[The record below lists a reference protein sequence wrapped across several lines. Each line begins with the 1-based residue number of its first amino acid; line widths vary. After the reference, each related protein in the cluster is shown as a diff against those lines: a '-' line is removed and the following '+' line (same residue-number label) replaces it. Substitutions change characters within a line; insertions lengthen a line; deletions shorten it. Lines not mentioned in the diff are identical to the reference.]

1 MSEHAQPEM
10 SDADVLSALQ
20 SAAAQDV
27 ATEQAIEAPPA
38 SQPAPVAG
46 APVEGEAPQVGDQA
60 PEAPVAPE
68 AEQSSIPDQ
77 VAPFNPDELPE
88 ELLPLY
94 HQMQRAF
101 TPRLQEAAEI
111 RKTFEE
117 LGGLDTIQQ
126 AVDVYERIA
135 DPQNWP
141 QLYEELYQAMEQSG
155 FEFEDSTPGGATP
168 PESPFGQVADD
179 PDLAPIINELTSLRS
194 RTAEQEA
201 LLFQLQE
208 EQEMRQQMAEEEL
221 RQTQYLTNM
230 SRQVGAIRQANPHY
244 DDDDIRAIIEI
255 GTFFGDDLAT
265 AQQRYEEHVTRR
277 LNRYFEGKRA
287 GAPVAVQPVAGAG
300 VLSQKDSM
308 PETVEEAAAQAEEF
322 LRRLQAAGELD
333 DLGL

>member
-20 SAAAQDV
+20 EAAAQDV
-27 ATEQAIEAPPA
+27 AAEQAAEAPPA
-38 SQPAPVAG
+38 SQPAPVVG
-46 APVEGEAPQVGDQA
+46 APVEGEAPQVEDQA
-60 PEAPVAPE
+60 PEAPEAPE
-68 AEQSSIPDQ
+68 VEQSSIPDPD
-77 VAPFNPDELPE
+77 VPFNPDELPE
-88 ELLPLY
+88 ELLPAW
-94 HQMQRAF
+94 HQLQRAF
-101 TPRLQEAAEI
+101 TPRLQEAAQI

-117 LGGLDTIQQ
+117 LGGLETIQQ
-126 AVDVYERIA
+126 AMDVYERIA

-155 FEFEDSTPGGATP
+155 FEFEDSSAPTAS
-168 PESPFGQVADD
+168 PESPFDQVADD
-179 PDLAPIINELTSLRS
+179 PDLAPIIGELTALRS

-208 EQEMRQQMAEEEL
+208 EQEIRRQMAEEEL

-230 SRQVGAIRQANPHY
+230 SRQVAAIRQANPHY
-244 DDDDIRAIIEI
+244 DDDDVRAIIEI
-255 GTFFGDDLAT
+255 GTFFGDDLAA

-277 LNRYFEGKRA
+277 LTRYFNEKKA

-300 VLSQKDSM
+300 VLSQQDNA
-308 PETVEEAAAQAEEF
+308 PETIEEAAAQAEEL